1 MKTEPHTNPPSHEG
15 KELSPPIRDIAPS
28 CEPACSSPLRDAVSR
43 LADAYQPEAIWLFGS
58 QARGDAGQDSDFD
71 LLLVVPDDA
80 DRQHRKSELAYRV
93 LRSLGR
99 AFDVTVWRHS
109 SFQEQSRSVTSLPA
123 TILHEGILVYAS

>member
-1 MKTEPHTNPPSHEG
+1 MKTKPHTKPLSHEG
-15 KELSPPIRDIAPS
+15 KELFPPNRDIAAS
-28 CEPACSSPLRDAVSR
+28 REPATSSPLRDAVSR
-43 LADAYQPEAIWLFGS
+43 LAEAYQPEAIWLFGS

-123 TILHEGILVYAS
+123 TILREGVLVYAA

>member
-1 MKTEPHTNPPSHEG
+1 MKTKPHTKPPSHEG
-15 KELSPPIRDIAPS
+15 KELFPPIRDIAAS
-28 CEPACSSPLRDAVSR
+28 REPATSSPLRDAVSR
-43 LADAYQPEAIWLFGS
+43 LAEAYQPEAIWLFGS

-93 LRSLGR
+93 LRSLGH

>member
-1 MKTEPHTNPPSHEG
+1 MKPVPHTKPRSHEG
-15 KELSPPIRDIAPS
+15 NQVLPSIRDIVPP
-28 CEPACSSPLRDAVSR
+28 CEPATSSPLRDAVSR
-43 LADAYQPEAIWLFGS
+43 LAEAYKPEAIWLFGS

-99 AFDVTVWRHS
+99 AFDVTVWRRS

-123 TILHEGILVYAS
+123 TILREGVLVYAA

>member
-1 MKTEPHTNPPSHEG
+1 MKTEPHTKPPSHEG
-15 KELSPPIRDIAPS
+15 KELSPPNRDIVPS
-28 CEPACSSPLRDAVSR
+28 CEPATCSPLRDAVSR
-43 LADAYQPEAIWLFGS
+43 LAEAYQPEAIWLFGS

-99 AFDVTVWRHS
+99 AFDVTVWRRTA
-109 SFQEQSRSVTSLPA
+109 FQEQSRSVTSLPA
-123 TILHEGILVYAS
+123 TILREGVLVYAA

>member
-1 MKTEPHTNPPSHEG
+1 MKTEPHTKPPCHESNQA
-15 KELSPPIRDIAPS
+15 LHAFVPS
-28 CEPACSSPLRDAVSR
+28 CEPATTSPLRDAVSR
-43 LADAYQPEAIWLFGS
+43 LADAYKPEAIWLFGS

-71 LLLVVPDDA
+71 LLVVVPDNA

-123 TILHEGILVYAS
+123 TILREGILVYAA

>member
-1 MKTEPHTNPPSHEG
+1 MKTEPHTKQPSHEG
-15 KELSPPIRDIAPS
+15 NQALHSLVPS
-28 CEPACSSPLRDAVSR
+28 CEPATSSPLRDAVSR
-43 LADAYQPEAIWLFGS
+43 LADAYKSEAIWLFGS

-71 LLLVVPDDA
+71 LLVVVPDNA

-123 TILHEGILVYAS
+123 TILREGILVYAA